1 MTRVQKWDFEGRVYR
16 PYEIPA
22 DWFCV
27 LYSPN
32 MDTVINYASCGKKL
46 TFGDGY
52 TSRCIHN
59 ATGFG
64 YTVCAE
70 CYSKEWAA
78 ERAARK
84 EQIYENQENHPSAS
98 P

>member
-1 MTRVQKWDFEGRVYR
+1 MARAQKWDFEGRVYR

-27 LYSPN
+27 LNTPD
-32 MDTVINYASCGKKL
+32 MDTVINCASCGKKL
-46 TFGDGY
+46 AFGDSY

-64 YTVCAE
+64 YAVCAG
-70 CYSKEWAA
+70 CNDKEFAA
-78 ERAARK
+78 EKAAYK
-84 EQIYENQENHPSAS
+84 ENDQ
-98 P
+98 